1 MSKDEF
7 SLSVHN
13 LNLFSGETR
22 LLHQVALDIKPGEI
36 LGLVGESGS
45 GKTITSLSI
54 IQLLQKSGLTSTGSI
69 RLKGIDRNVLDL
81 SEHELQKVR
90 GNHVSMIFQEPMT
103 ALNPLMTCGNQV
115 KEIIVQHRK
124 LNDHEAKSEV
134 LQLFEQVRLPDPSKK
149 YSSYPHQ
156 LSGGQKQR
164 VMIAMALANKPS
176 LIIADEPTTA
186 LDVTVQAEILYL
198 IRDIVREHQAG
209 LLFISHDLAVVSS
222 LCDRIAVIYR
232 GEIVEEGDSKA
243 LMEQPKHPYTR
254 ALLACRP
261 AAHKQGQRLPVVADF
276 LGNDSRPQHKTISM
290 TQEAF
295 DRPADAYL
303 LEVSKLTKSYASGS
317 VLQKAKTE
325 YLAVNEVSFRVRR
338 GETLGLVGESGC
350 GKTTLSRCLLMLIPP
365 DSGSIR
371 FQGEEITRL
380 HHDQLQ
386 SWRKKVQIIFQDPY
400 SSLNPRLAVGRAIS
414 EAMLF
419 HKIVSSAQEARLKVQ
434 DLLVQ
439 VGLKP
444 EHYHRYPHEF
454 SGGQRQRICIARA
467 LSVEPEFIICDESVS
482 ALDVSVQAQ
491 ILNLLNDLKSAFGL
505 SYLFISHDLSV
516 VRYMSNRIMVMQK
529 GQIVEEAP
537 SNQLFEHPKTDY
549 TKKLIAAI
557 PKLQHENNYVKT

>member
-1 MSKDEF
+1 
-7 SLSVHN
+7 
-13 LNLFSGETR
+13 
-22 LLHQVALDIKPGEI
+22 
-36 LGLVGESGS
+36 
-45 GKTITSLSI
+45 
-54 IQLLQKSGLTSTGSI
+54 
-69 RLKGIDRNVLDL
+69 
-81 SEHELQKVR
+81 
-90 GNHVSMIFQEPMT
+90 
-103 ALNPLMTCGNQV
+103 
-115 KEIIVQHRK
+115 
-124 LNDHEAKSEV
+124 
-134 LQLFEQVRLPDPSKK
+134 
-149 YSSYPHQ
+149 
-156 LSGGQKQR
+156 
-164 VMIAMALANKPS
+164 
-176 LIIADEPTTA
+176 
-186 LDVTVQAEILYL
+186 
-198 IRDIVREHQAG
+198 
-209 LLFISHDLAVVSS
+209 
-222 LCDRIAVIYR
+222 
-232 GEIVEEGDSKA
+232 
-243 LMEQPKHPYTR
+243 
-254 ALLACRP
+254 
-261 AAHKQGQRLPVVADF
+261 
-276 LGNDSRPQHKTISM
+276 M

-338 GETLGLVGESGC
+338 GESLGLVGESGC